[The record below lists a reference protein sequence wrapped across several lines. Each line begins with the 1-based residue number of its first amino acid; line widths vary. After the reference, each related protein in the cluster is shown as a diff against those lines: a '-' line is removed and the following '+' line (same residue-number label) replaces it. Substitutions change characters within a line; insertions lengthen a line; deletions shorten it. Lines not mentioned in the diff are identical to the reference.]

1 MRNTKKN
8 ISKKMTGS
16 IMLAVILSICL
27 CMTTFA
33 LVYATVSV
41 DNNLFNTGKVEINLN
56 DGNPVISEHEFL
68 FEPGMTVKKDFFIEN
83 NSSWSVYYKLYFDHV
98 SGGLADVLEIA
109 VKDDENTLYEGTA
122 STLNRVDVQAVEE
135 MLPIGEK
142 KTLSVYFHFP
152 ENKGNDT
159 QNSILTFDI
168 CADAV
173 QAKNNP
179 KRVFD

>member
-16 IMLAVILSICL
+16 IMLTVILSICL
-27 CMTTFA
+27 CITTFA

-56 DGNPVISEHEFL
+56 DGNPVIREHEFL

-98 SGGLADVLEIA
+98 SGGLSDVLEIA
-109 VKDDENTLYEGTA
+109 VKDGENTLYEGTA

-135 MLPIGEK
+135 MLQVGEK
-142 KTLSVYFHFP
+142 KILSVYFHFP
-152 ENKGNDT
+152 ENRGNDT
-159 QNSILTFDI
+159 KNLTLAFDMS
-168 CADAV
+168 ADAV
-173 QAKNNP
+173 QTKNNP
-179 KRVFD
+179 ERVFD

>member
-1 MRNTKKN
+1 
-8 ISKKMTGS
+8 
-16 IMLAVILSICL
+16 
-27 CMTTFA
+27 
-33 LVYATVSV
+33 
-41 DNNLFNTGKVEINLN
+41 
-56 DGNPVISEHEFL
+56 
-68 FEPGMTVKKDFFIEN
+68 
-83 NSSWSVYYKLYFDHV
+83 
-98 SGGLADVLEIA
+98 VLEIA

-152 ENKGNDT
+152 ESKGNDT
-159 QNSILTFDI
+159 QNSTLTFDI

-179 KRVFD
+179 ERVFDSVKNIP

>member
-16 IMLAVILSICL
+16 IMLTVILSICL

-41 DNNLFNTGKVEINLN
+41 DNSLFNTGKVEISLN

-109 VKDDENTLYEGTA
+109 VKDGENTLYEGTA

-135 MLPIGEK
+135 MLQVGEK
-142 KTLSVYFHFP
+142 KILSVYFHFP
-152 ENKGNDT
+152 ENRGNDT
-159 QNSILTFDI
+159 KNLTLAFDMS
-168 CADAV
+168 ADAV
-173 QAKNNP
+173 QTKNNP
-179 KRVFD
+179 ERVFD

>member
-1 MRNTKKN
+1 MAETKTA
-8 ISKKMTGS
+8 KKLTGG
-16 IMLAVILSICL
+16 IVAIIVLAVCL
-27 CMTTFA
+27 CITTFA
-33 LVYATVSV
+33 LVWATVSV
-41 DNNLFNTGKVEINLN
+41 ENNLFHTGTVKINLN
-56 DGNPVISEHEFL
+56 DGKPVIEEYEFL
-68 FEPGMTVKKDFFIEN
+68 FEPGMTVRKDFFIEN

-109 VKDDENTLYEGTA
+109 VKDGENTLYEGTA
-122 STLNRVDVQAVEE
+122 STLNRGDVQAVEE
-135 MLPIGEK
+135 MLQVGEK
-142 KTLSVYFHFP
+142 KILSVYFHFP

-159 QNSILTFDI
+159 QNSTLTFDI